1 MKPVIRQ
8 YALGALATNGY
19 LVSNPETKEAVF
31 IDPAANCDRIIRGLE
46 DMGCRLAAILLTHGH
61 FDHIGAA
68 EELKRRTKAPIY
80 AGEYEKE
87 MLENA
92 DLNCSGWMERLTV
105 RGDIWL
111 TDQRIIRLAGMEF
124 RVLFTPGHTA
134 GGVCYYMEEYGI
146 LFSGDTLFAGS
157 VGRTDLPGGS
167 PAVLRESLKKLI
179 RLPDSVLV
187 YPGHGASTTIGD
199 ERQQNPYL
207 SGSGFWEQD
216 EMS

>member
-1 MKPVIRQ
+1 M
-8 YALGALATNGY
+8 
-19 LVSNPETKEAVF
+19 
-31 IDPAANCDRIIRGLE
+31 
-46 DMGCRLAAILLTHGH
+46 
-61 FDHIGAA
+61 
-68 EELKRRTKAPIY
+68 
-80 AGEYEKE
+80 
-87 MLENA
+87 
-92 DLNCSGWMERLTV
+92 

-111 TDQRIIRLAGMEF
+111 PDQRIIRPAGMEF

-167 PAVLRESLKKLI
+167 PAVLRESLKKLT

-207 SGSGFWEQD
+207 SGRGFWEQD

>member
-80 AGEYEKE
+80 AGEDAKE

-92 DLNCSGWMERLTV
+92 D
-105 RGDIWL
+105 
-111 TDQRIIRLAGMEF
+111 QRIIRPAGMEF

-167 PAVLRESLKKLI
+167 PAVLRESLKKLT

-207 SGSGFWEQD
+207 SGRGFWEQD